1 MAQIPLPPPIVRIGP
16 LRWMRENLFNTWYNA
31 LITLGVA
38 WLLWV
43 ILSGLVQWAVVYAV
57 WTGGPEACQAAKEAS
72 LAEGRPLGACWTVIP
87 ANLRLLLI
95 GTYPGEQVKA
105 AWGDQVWRVWA
116 SLYLVLGLLGLSAGL
131 WRGVVREAAAV
142 LGGAFFL
149 FTLLFGG
156 ETRAWLAGAL
166 AVGTL
171 GFSIGVGAV
180 RRKRTRILTRGLWVA
195 WVLSFPLVIVL
206 LGGLGTPWLPS
217 VPTTQWGGLMLTVL
231 LAVVGIAASFPLGVL
246 LALGRRSRLPL
257 IRAFSIAY
265 IEVIRGVPLV
275 TILFMASVM
284 LPIILPSDWRL
295 DKVVRA
301 MLGIT
306 LFSAAYMAEN
316 VRGGLQ
322 AIPRGQYE
330 AAMALGLS
338 GLHTTVL
345 IILPQALRLVIPAI
359 VGQFISLFKDTSLVT
374 IVGLLELLGI
384 ARSVLSNP
392 DWLGLAREVL
402 LFVAI
407 TYWIFTYSMAYA
419 SRRLER
425 TLGVGQR

>member
-1 MAQIPLPPPIVRIGP
+1 
-16 LRWMRENLFNTWYNA
+16 MRENLFNTWYNA
-31 LITLGVA
+31 LLTLVCA

-43 ILSGLVQWAVVYAV
+43 ILSGLFQWAVLNAV
-57 WTGGPEACQAAKEAS
+57 WTGGPEACQEAKRTA
-72 LAEGRPLGACWTVIP
+72 LAEGRPIGACWTVIP
-87 ANLRLLLI
+87 ANLRLFLI

-105 AWGDQVWRVWA
+105 AWGDQAWRVW
-116 SLYLVLGLLGLSAGL
+116 LCLGVIALLLGASAGL
-131 WRGVVREAAAV
+131 WRGLIRQAAAV
-142 LGGAFFL
+142 LGGTVAL
-149 FTLLFGG
+149 CTLIFSG
-156 ETRAWLAGAL
+156 ETRLWLVGTVTAGGLGFGVAWLLRGRRAL
-166 AVGTL
+166 
-171 GFSIGVGAV
+171 
-180 RRKRTRILTRGLWVA
+180 KRGLLIG

-206 LGGLGTPWLPS
+206 LSGLGTPWLPS
-217 VPTTQWGGLMLTVL
+217 VPTSQWGGLMLTIL
-231 LAVVGIAASFPLGVL
+231 LAVVGIVASFPLGVL

-284 LPIILPSDWRL
+284 LPIVLPADWRL

-330 AAMALGLS
+330 AAMAVGLS
-338 GLHTTVL
+338 GFLTTLL

-384 ARSVLSNP
+384 AKSVLSNP

-407 TYWIFTYSMAYA
+407 MYWVFTYSMSYA

-425 TLGVGQR
+425 ALGVGQR